1 MTCIEDS
8 KFFGFIYDN
17 DDIKPIPQISK
28 NLRFGG
34 WLYQYGKDAYLSDDQ
49 EYLDTLPKLTLA
61 ELYDVIVKDNPQ
73 LNEVGV
79 RELAEQES

>member
-1 MTCIEDS
+1 MTIEDS

-17 DDIKPIPQISK
+17 DDIKPSIGV
-28 NLRFGG
+28 GG

-49 EYLDTLPKLTLA
+49 EYLNTLPKLSLVQ
-61 ELYDVIVKDNPQ
+61 LYDVIVKDYPH

>member
-17 DDIKPIPQISK
+17 DDVRPTPQLVEGS
-28 NLRFGG
+28 GY
-34 WLYQYGKDAYLSDDQ
+34 WVYQYGKDAYLTDDQ
-49 EYLDTLPKLTLA
+49 EYLDTLPKLTLVQ
-61 ELYDVIVKDNPQ
+61 LYDVIVKDNPQ

-79 RELAEQES
+79 RELAILES